1 MELLY
6 LNSFYRVLRSNGFA
20 ERSTH
25 HSAFFWR
32 RARFPG
38 ATATMRSTIF
48 GFTEVLGEF
57 CLGPGRANDEDFA
70 GTGDGV

>member
-25 HSAFFWR
+25 HSAFFGHGLVSRSHRDDAINDFWVHGSTWR
-32 RARFPG
+32 
-38 ATATMRSTIF
+38 
-48 GFTEVLGEF
+48 VLSW
-57 CLGPGRANDEDFA
+57 PGRVNDEDFA